1 MTKRATTAQT
11 VILSSNNVINKDFS
25 TENQTSKAFPIH
37 KSILNSHALE
47 QF

>member
-25 TENQTSKAFPIH
+25 TENQSKAFPIH